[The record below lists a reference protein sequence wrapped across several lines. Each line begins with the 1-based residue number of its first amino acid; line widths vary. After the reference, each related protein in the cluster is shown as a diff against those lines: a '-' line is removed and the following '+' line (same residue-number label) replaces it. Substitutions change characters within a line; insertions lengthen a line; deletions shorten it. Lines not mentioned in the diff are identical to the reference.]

1 MTVEVIKAYLATEI
15 ECCGEY
21 EEIKKKAYLK
31 VLKFIENGEEEDRK
45 NKYKERRI
53 KTIISSKENKRMCTK
68 GVIR

>member
-21 EEIKKKAYLK
+21 EETKKKAYLK

-45 NKYKERRI
+45 TNIKKE
-53 KTIISSKENKRMCTK
+53 E
-68 GVIR
+68 